1 MYWMEM
7 KLFKIFLKNDCKKR
21 TNTNKIPKY
30 YKLLKFAGK
39 NKNVIL

>member
-1 MYWMEM
+1 M